1 MSGIK
6 EKGFNERL
14 SAAAEARKVQ
24 LDKFRAKPG
33 PNDPAVVER
42 QAARR
47 AAVIARD
54 VRAAE
59 RKIAKAQLA
68 AKEAERHAA
77 EQAEKAMQ
85 EANALQKAAG
95 QAARD
100 VTSLTEQ
107 KAARDAR
114 YAARKARQR

>member
-77 EQAEKAMQ
+77 EQAEKAMR
-85 EANALQKAAG
+85 EVDALQKAAD

-100 VTSLTEQ
+100 VTSVTEQ